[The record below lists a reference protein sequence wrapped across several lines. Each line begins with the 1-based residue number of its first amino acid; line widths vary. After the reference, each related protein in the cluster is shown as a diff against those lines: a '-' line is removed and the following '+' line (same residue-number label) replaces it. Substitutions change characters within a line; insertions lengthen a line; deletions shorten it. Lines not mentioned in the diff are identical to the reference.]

1 MNRTD
6 LSTLHIFC
14 FQKLAPG
21 VSQFAYTCVQDHPIW
36 TNQQF
41 WETTFYS
48 NVQNQVRSLY
58 LTAKDD
64 NHAVQL
70 KRKVGKYI
78 KILKLYFYSH
88 IIFLLGYRELSYGF
102 PNFMCFSF
110 IFSCIRHCTI
120 TWEIIEIYIYLQ
132 SIIIWC

>member
-1 MNRTD
+1 M
-6 LSTLHIFC
+6 SILHVSC

-64 NHAVQL
+64 NHAVPLRQ
-70 KRKVGKYI
+70 KVGEYI
-78 KILKLYFYSH
+78 KVNIKVL
-88 IIFLLGYRELSYGF
+88 FLF
-102 PNFMCFSF
+102 TF
-110 IFSCIRHCTI
+110 
-120 TWEIIEIYIYLQ
+120 
-132 SIIIWC
+132 